1 MEHLH
6 LDISRGID
14 GEAVVFACF
23 DLGENEIE
31 ASAHALAAT
40 VAERYRTPELSAD
53 QVLELREL
61 TALADEFGELTGGM
75 RTLVLR
81 PARLGTYHD
90 ALAEFVDTRE
100 YAEWMRADDREPLA
114 ILREMLWPLEQ
125 LRAEATR
132 AALSPESATTD

>member
-6 LDISRGID
+6 VDISKGID

-23 DLGENEIE
+23 DLAEKEIS
-31 ASAHALAAT
+31 ASAHAIAAT

-53 QVLELREL
+53 QVLELRDL

-75 RTLVLR
+75 RTVVLR
-81 PARLGTYHD
+81 PARLGVYHD

-100 YAEWMRADDREPLA
+100 YSEWIREDDREPLA
-114 ILREMLWPLEQ
+114 IVREMLWPLEQ
-125 LRAEATR
+125 LRGEATR

>member
-1 MEHLH
+1 MEQLH
-6 LDISRGID
+6 VDISTDMD

-23 DLGENEIE
+23 DLTEREIS
-31 ASAHALAAT
+31 ASARALAST
-40 VAERYRTPELSAD
+40 VAERYRNPELSAD
-53 QVLELREL
+53 QVVELREL

-75 RTLVLR
+75 RTMVLR
-81 PARLGTYHD
+81 PARLATYHD

-100 YAEWMRADDREPLA
+100 YSEWIRDDDREPLA
-114 ILREMLWPLEQ
+114 VIREMLWPLEQ

>member
-6 LDISRGID
+6 VDISKGID

-23 DLGENEIE
+23 DLAEREISS
-31 ASAHALAAT
+31 SAHALAAT
-40 VAERYRTPELSAD
+40 VAERYRHPELSAD

-75 RTLVLR
+75 RTVVLR
-81 PARLGTYHD
+81 PARLATFHD
-90 ALAEFVDTRE
+90 ALAKFVDTRE
-100 YAEWMRADDREPLA
+100 YAEWIRQDDREPLA
-114 ILREMLWPLEQ
+114 VIREMLWPLEQ